1 MDVDIKPDT
10 GTAPDLSVEELL
22 GLLARMAGHEP
33 HVCFRQDSGP
43 LAPLAEALHR
53 LSAQR
58 SSARTSMESAFG
70 MQSLI
75 EQSPNI
81 MFTCDDQARIRF
93 VNLIRPPYTLADIIG
108 TSIYQWTAPA
118 AVEVARA
125 TVETVLATGEP
136 ATYEAQP
143 LGLPGVEWLSSLV
156 GPIKVGTQ
164 VVGFTITLTDISG
177 LKRTQQRLERSNRE
191 LEGFAYVASH
201 DLQEPLRKIQTFG
214 ERLKTT
220 SAAAL
225 SDEGRGYI
233 DRMQKAATR
242 MRELLDDLLAFSR
255 VSTHPKPFAP
265 VNLEAVAHEVL
276 EDLEARLEQT
286 GGHITVGALPELQ
299 ADATQMRQLL
309 QNLLS
314 NGLKFRREGVPPV
327 LSVQASVDPRTQTCE
342 LRVEDNGIGFEE
354 KYADRIFS
362 VFQRLH
368 GRGQYE
374 GSGIGLAICRKIVER
389 HEGRITARSTPG
401 VGSTFLVTLPL
412 APPPPG

>member
-1 MDVDIKPDT
+1 MSPGEAAGDVT
-10 GTAPDLSVEELL
+10 VEELVQL
-22 GLLARMAGHEP
+22 VERLIAGDAQARCREGT
-33 HVCFRQDSGP
+33 GP
-43 LAPLAEALHR
+43 YAPLAVALNQ
-53 LSAQR
+53 LSAQENPFTLR
-58 SSARTSMESAFG
+58 ISEDTFG
-70 MQSLI
+70 VQAWMT
-75 EQSPNI
+75 QSPNY
-81 MFTCDDQARIRF
+81 MLTCDLDVTIRYI
-93 VNLIRPPYTLADIIG
+93 NHTRPDLKTADVVG
-108 TSIYQWTAPA
+108 TNYFSWMTPETAQD
-118 AVEVARA
+118 ARA
-125 TVETVLATGEP
+125 IFERVRATGETGRFESQVTTQGEP
-136 ATYEAQP
+136 HWY
-143 LGLPGVEWLSSLV
+143 SSQV
-156 GPIKVGTQ
+156 GPIKVGQ
-164 VVGFTITLTDISG
+164 ELVGFTVIITSIDSI
-177 LKRTQQRLERSNRE
+177 KRTQQRLERSNRE
-191 LEGFAYVASH
+191 LEDFAYVASH

-225 SDEGRGYI
+225 SDEGRDYI

-242 MRELLDDLLAFSR
+242 MRVLIDDLLAFSR
-255 VSTHPKPFAP
+255 LSSKSKPFAP
-265 VNLEAVAHEVL
+265 VNLGAVARDVV
-276 EDLEARLEQT
+276 EDLKAYLEKT
-286 GGHITVGALPELQ
+286 SGHITVGELPELQ
-299 ADATQMRQLL
+299 ADAAQMHQLL
-309 QNLLS
+309 RNLLS

-412 APPPPG
+412 KPRALL